1 MLLNMFIIASM
12 IVAGTAAS
20 PTTTSMK
27 PSAIFHRES
36 NIFAAHNEL
45 LRRMVARNPLTQ
57 RRIQTE
63 EASCPGTPF
72 LWKIIEDST
81 GNHVGF
87 GVGSM
92 HLPGDVVSTEE
103 AYYSIISA
111 IGGVYINCVRT
122 PEEFLYFVTG
132 HSYSYNFFP

>member
-1 MLLNMFIIASM
+1 MMLLDMFSIASM

-72 LWKIIEDST
+72 LWKIIEDAT

-111 IGGVYINCVRT
+111 IGGVYINCV
-122 PEEFLYFVTG
+122 
-132 HSYSYNFFP
+132 